1 MFGIGFS
8 VNNIIHN
15 YRYIHNTYYIRFK
28 IADNIRNQDFDRKK
42 KFYTELLFLFC
53 LKKKVSVKNYRYQQ
67 KTKKADFVYIL
78 RFV

>member
-53 LKKKVSVKNYRYQQ
+53 LKKKGFCKKLQVSTKN
-67 KTKKADFVYIL
+67 
-78 RFV
+78 